1 MIVIEKNET
10 HLSLKTPA
18 KVNLFLEVLDKR
30 PDGYHNINSLFQAVS
45 LFDTLTFELSD
56 NPDISLTIK
65 NTKDLKPDNNNL
77 VYRAFQLMKENFNL
91 KKGLLIT
98 LEKNIPIA
106 AGLAGGSSDAAAT
119 ILACN
124 ILYDLKLNYNK
135 MAELGLK
142 LGSDIPFFF
151 SAGQALV
158 TGRGE
163 NIKETSYPTDYH
175 MVLVTPNIAIS
186 TAESYSSLKRDLTK
200 SDDPFILPRCEAVKE
215 FIDYLSGSR
224 NDFERVHL
232 ESYSQLSRIKDDLK
246 KFGAGLVRMSGSGP
260 TVFGIFDVIP
270 EREEFDTFGWGNW
283 LTNVVKPITLQR
295 QVHF

>member
-1 MIVIEKNET
+1 MIIIEKKET
-10 HLSLKTPA
+10 RLSLKSPA
-18 KVNLFLEVLDKR
+18 KINLFLEVLNKR

-45 LFDTLTFELSD
+45 LFDTLTFELTN
-56 NPDISLTIK
+56 NPNISLIIK
-65 NTKDLKPDNNNL
+65 NTNDLKPDNNNL
-77 VYRAFQLMKENFNL
+77 VCRAFQVMKEEFHL
-91 KKGLLIT
+91 EMGLRIT

-124 ILYDLKLNYNK
+124 ILYDLKLSYNK

-151 SAGQALV
+151 STGQALV

-163 NIKETSYPTDYH
+163 IIEETIYPTDYH
-175 MVLVTPNIAIS
+175 IVLVTPDITIS
-186 TAESYSSLKRDLTK
+186 TAESYEQLRMNLTI
-200 SDDPFILPRCEAVKE
+200 SGSPFILRCCETVGD
-215 FIDYLSGSR
+215 FIKNLSNSR

-232 ESYSQLSRIKDDLK
+232 ESYSQLSRIKDDLR

-260 TVFGIFDVIP
+260 TVFGIFEKIP
-270 EREEFDTFGWGNW
+270 EREEFNTSGWGNW
-283 LTNVVKPITLQR
+283 RINSVRPIILQR

>member
-1 MIVIEKNET
+1 MIVIEKKENS
-10 HLSLKTPA
+10 LSLKTPA
-18 KVNLFLEVLDKR
+18 KVNLFLEVLNKR

-45 LFDTLTFELSD
+45 LFDNLTFELTD
-56 NPDISLTIK
+56 NSDISLTIS
-65 NTKDLKPDNNNL
+65 NTNDLKPDKNNL
-77 VYRAFQLMKENFNL
+77 ICRAFQMMKENFDL

-124 ILYDLKLNYNK
+124 ILYDLKLSYRE

-163 NIKETSYPTDYH
+163 NIEETSYPTDYH
-175 MVLVTPNIAIS
+175 MVLVTPDIAIS
-186 TAESYSSLKRDLTK
+186 TAESYSRLRMNLTK
-200 SDDPFILPRCEAVKE
+200 SGDPFILPRCEAVKK

-260 TVFGIFDVIP
+260 TVFGIFEKIP
-270 EREEFDTFGWGNW
+270 EREEFNTSGWGNW
-283 LTNVVKPITLQR
+283 LTNVVRPITLQR